1 MYIGRRGGKRPSI
14 IECQSCGYVIEFHN
28 YRCGSMGSQR
38 KEINCP
44 KCKFKNVINSKT
56 NIKVK
61 KMDKNDFNNI
71 IKTLEDFF
79 NERILQLGEQK
90 DIEKMRRFM
99 RQMDAVM
106 FFLADIR
113 DSLDK

>member
-1 MYIGRRGGKRPSI
+1 
-14 IECQSCGYVIEFHN
+14 
-28 YRCGSMGSQR
+28 
-38 KEINCP
+38 
-44 KCKFKNVINSKT
+44 
-56 NIKVK
+56 
-61 KMDKNDFNNI
+61 MDKNDFNNI
-71 IKTLEDFF
+71 IKNLEDFF
-79 NERILQLGEQK
+79 NERIMQLGEQK